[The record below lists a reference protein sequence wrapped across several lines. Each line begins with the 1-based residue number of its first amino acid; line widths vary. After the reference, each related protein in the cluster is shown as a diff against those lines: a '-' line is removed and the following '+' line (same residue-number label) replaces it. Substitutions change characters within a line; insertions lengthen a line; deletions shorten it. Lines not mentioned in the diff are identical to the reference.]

1 MSFALFVSYGF
12 SIIFI
17 SLSADFIITYSG
29 RAKTIT
35 GIANTAVKTPLMFI
49 AITIF
54 NLSDAEEIN
63 ITGTFDIFLILLH
76 Q

>member
-29 RAKTIT
+29 RAKTII
-35 GIANTAVKTPLMFI
+35 GIANTAVSTPLAHI
-49 AITIF
+49 ITED
-54 NLSDAEEIN
+54 NV
-63 ITGTFDIFLILLH
+63 FLHPIVCYLLTIL
-76 Q
+76 

>member
-35 GIANTAVKTPLMFI
+35 GIANTAVSTPLMFI

-54 NLSDAEEIN
+54 KLSDAEKIK
-63 ITGTFDIFLILLH
+63 ITGTFDIFLISLH